1 MSSPTSA
8 QAQKCQTTQWFDTTH
23 VIAIGIDNY
32 QNGVRPLGKAVNDAI
47 AVAGIIKALNPTE
60 PVEYYFLLAPNQDNT
75 SAVKQ
80 IENFSSKNYG
90 SSKDDFCNLLNNILA
105 KKVKPNDRII
115 LYFAGH
121 GIAQPFGRLPPGDDN
136 HLKLD
141 NKPQGYLL
149 FQDAVKENNYRVTD
163 KDKETY
169 MEMDELIKL
178 LKEFTCRHGLIILDS
193 CFAGAIEWSLYREIT
208 RQIGDGEVTPS
219 ILDRYITKNAWQI
232 LTSSSENQKTN
243 EALSIDEQLQKSD
256 RGAGDNSPFVVAFRN
271 AIIDGAADLAKP
283 PRGFIH
289 ATQLIDYLREEVEKS
304 SNEAN
309 KLQTPCLFTIPLKHE
324 QSAEFVFLLGGQT
337 LDKIIDK
344 LPPDPD
350 ISQIKNPYRG
360 LESYRPENSDIF
372 FGRKQLIKKLFELV
386 ESQNKKGFPLTVVSG
401 SSGSGKSSLVNAGL
415 IPRMFKDEIEGYKQ
429 DRAIQTSWEI
439 VRPGRTPGD
448 NLKQALKKLQTS
460 SGKRCLLV
468 IDQFE
473 EIETQCEKPKQ
484 KEIFWEELIKI
495 LTADGMQVN
504 IILTLRSDFE
514 TTLRGQFESALSK
527 SPKFKSKEDTH
538 PWVSARFPMPPMER
552 EELEKVIIEPAAKSI
567 VFFEEKKSNT
577 DEEKKNI
584 GDRTLVDQLTDE
596 MAGMPGAL
604 SLLSVALESMYDNF
618 KKRYTNSNQ
627 NAKREITWEDYESL
641 EGGGVPGAIRKKAT
655 TIYNELSSDKQR
667 RILRWVMMRMITRK
681 GTQQIARKQV
691 MHTELEY
698 PNNQDNID
706 RETIINLLI
715 EQRLLVSGGEG
726 NDAYY
731 EPAHDALV
739 REWDYISAWL
749 AGKKQ
754 PDSTTNLQQKG
765 EKAPKE
771 LNTVQKEQRMPEF
784 YWNWLPYLKNVF
796 LTKSKTEKQ
805 EKKDIQPFNLDLL
818 QELNAAVNSKLLNG
832 SSKSDSNN

>member
-8 QAQKCQTTQWFDTTH
+8 QAQKCQTQWFDTTH

-32 QNGVRPLGKAVNDAI
+32 QNGVPPLGKAVNDAI
-47 AVAGIIKALNPTE
+47 AVAGIIKDLNSTE
-60 PVEYYFLLAPNQDNT
+60 PVEYYFLLAPSQDNA
-75 SAVKQ
+75 SAIKQ
-80 IENFSSKNYG
+80 IENFGSKNYG

-105 KKVKPNDRII
+105 EKVKPNDRII

-121 GIAQPFGRLPPGDDN
+121 GIAQPFNRLSQGDDN
-136 HLKLD
+136 RTGDKLKIKFD
-141 NKPQGYLL
+141 DKPQGHLL
-149 FQDAVKENNYRVTD
+149 FQDAK
-163 KDKETY
+163 KDDRGTY
-169 MEMDELIKL
+169 IKMDELIESLNNIK
-178 LKEFTCRHGLIILDS
+178 CRHGLIVLDS
-193 CFAGAIEWSLYREIT
+193 CFAGAIEWSLLRCAT
-208 RQIGDGEVTPS
+208 RQMLDDVVTPS

-243 EALSIDEQLQKSD
+243 EFLSINEQLQKSD
-256 RGAGDNSPFVVAFRN
+256 RGSGDNSPFVVAFRKT
-271 AIIDGAADLAKP
+271 IDSAADLAQP
-283 PRGFIH
+283 PRGFIR
-289 ATQLIDYLREEVEKS
+289 ATQLFDLLREKIVIDS
-304 SNEAN
+304 HEAN

-324 QSAEFVFLLGGQT
+324 QTAEFVFLLGGQT

-344 LPPDPD
+344 LPPDPE
-350 ISQIKNPYRG
+350 IKNPYRG
-360 LESYRPENSDIF
+360 LESYLPENSDIF
-372 FGRKQLIKKLFELV
+372 FGREQLIKELFELV
-386 ESQNKKGFPLTVVSG
+386 ESQNKKEFSLTVVSG

-429 DRAIQTSWEI
+429 DPAIQTSWEI

-460 SGKRCLLV
+460 IGKRCLLV

-495 LTADGMQVN
+495 LTAADMKVD

-514 TTLRGQFESALSK
+514 TTLRSQFESALSK
-527 SPKFKSKEDTH
+527 SPKFQSKADTH

-552 EELEKVIIEPAAKSI
+552 EELEKVIVEPAAKSI
-567 VFFEEKKSNT
+567 VFFEEKKNS
-577 DEEKKNI
+577 D
-584 GDRTLVDQLTDE
+584 DRTLVDQLTHE

-604 SLLSVALESMYDNF
+604 SLLSVALESMYESF
-618 KKRYTNSNQ
+618 KTRYKNSNQ
-627 NAKREITWEDYESL
+627 SAKREITWEDYEIL
-641 EGGGVPGAIRKKAT
+641 GEGGVPGAIRKKAT
-655 TIYNELSSDKQR
+655 TIYNELSSDEQ

-691 MHTELEY
+691 MHTELKY
-698 PNNQDNID
+698 PNNQDNIH
-706 RETIINLLI
+706 REKIISLLI
-715 EQRLLVSGGEG
+715 RQRLLVSGEE
-726 NDAYY
+726 YY

-765 EKAPKE
+765 EKAHKE
-771 LNTVQKEQRMPEF
+771 LNTVQEEQSMPGF
-784 YWNWLPYLKNVF
+784 DWNWLPYLKNIF
-796 LTKSKTEKQ
+796 LTKGKTEKQ

-832 SSKSDSNN
+832 SSQSDSNN